1 MNNAITD
8 VPGIQVGHY
17 TDLKAATG
25 CTVILCEEGAV
36 AGVDVRGG
44 APGTRDTDLLHPI
57 NTVEKIHAVMLSG
70 GSAFGLDSFGGVQRY
85 LEEKGVGYEM
95 AGVRVPIVP
104 GAIVFDL
111 DVGSAKVRPGA
122 AEGYQ
127 ACQNAGSGPVE
138 QGSVGAGTGAIFGQ
152 IKGKRLAMK
161 GGIGTASIK
170 FYGEVIVAA
179 LIVVNALG
187 DIIDPQ
193 TGKVLAGIRRE
204 DGKGF
209 DNTVEL
215 IKQGYTYLAE
225 PGRNTVVGVVAT
237 NALLTKA
244 QATKI
249 AGMAHDGLA
258 RAINPA
264 HSMHDGDTI
273 FALSTGSLKSDITSV
288 GALAAEVTR
297 DAVLSAIR
305 HAVSLDGVPCL
316 KDMTGQQQC

>member
-1 MNNAITD
+1 MFNALTD
-8 VPGIQVGHY
+8 VPGIKVGHY

-25 CTVILCEEGAV
+25 CTVVLCEGGAV

-70 GSAFGLDSFGGVQRY
+70 GSAFGLDAFGGVQRY
-85 LEEKGVGYEM
+85 LEEKGIGYLM

-111 DVGSAKVRPGA
+111 DVGSAQIRPGA
-122 AEGYQ
+122 TEGYK
-127 ACQNAGSGPVE
+127 ACQNAVSGPVE
-138 QGSVGAGTGAIFGQ
+138 QGCVGAGTGAIFGQ
-152 IKGKRLAMK
+152 LKGKSLAVK

-170 FYGEVIVAA
+170 FYGDVVVAA

-193 TGKVLAGIRRE
+193 TGTVLAGIRRQ
-204 DGKGF
+204 DGRGF
-209 DNTVEL
+209 DNTIEL

-244 QATKI
+244 QATKV

-273 FALSTGSLKSDITSV
+273 FALSLGGIKSDITSV
-288 GALAAEVTR
+288 GAMAAEVTR
-297 DAVLSAIR
+297 DAIISAVR

-316 KDMTGQQQC
+316 NDLLR